1 MSWFSKIT
9 SFVDEIAEGV
19 MSTATKA
26 QEEILA
32 EQMRL
37 KEEED
42 RKQNIMRKEVTLPW
56 ETDDEAKAI
65 LSQALM
71 EQILAL
77 SLSEYNFSV
86 NPPLP
91 KIPFYFQD
99 FIPVAKRLLN
109 IDSNLS
115 RMYAKLSPKLKEDD
129 FWYNYY
135 YRITYLRVKIGV
147 EENTC
152 TCDMLKSVKEEDVI
166 FNSNTEHV
174 VKASTSNNDL
184 NNEQP
189 SKDDSRRLLDAQL
202 IAEVEAELD
211 NDVYLEQLDKDLD
224 LNIDEFEILDVDYGS
239 DIDQDI
245 EDAIALELQNEN
257 EVESE

>member
-1 MSWFSKIT
+1 MSWFTKIS
-9 SFVDEIAEGV
+9 SFVDEITEGV
-19 MSTATKA
+19 LSTASKA

-42 RKQNIMRKEVTLPW
+42 RKQNIMRKEVILPW
-56 ETDDEAKAI
+56 ETEDEAKAI

-71 EQILAL
+71 EEILAL
-77 SLSEYNFSV
+77 SLCESNFSV

-99 FIPVAKRLLN
+99 FIPVAKRLLS

-135 YRITYLRVKIGV
+135 YRITFLRVKIGI

-152 TCDMLKSVKEEDVI
+152 TCDMLKSVKEGDVI
-166 FNSNTEHV
+166 YNSNSDGA

-184 NNEQP
+184 VDQQ

-211 NDVYLEQLDKDLD
+211 NDLYLEQLDKDLD

-245 EDAIALELQNEN
+245 ENAIALELNNEN
-257 EVESE
+257 DEELE